1 MTVTSGDKP
10 AGFRLE
16 QAGTN
21 RYRVVIPNISAHL
34 LGNTYTATVTT
45 ANGDSVFTGSA
56 LSYAQT
62 VLSSDST
69 SDALKHAVAALY
81 NYYQET
87 VKYRNGTT

>member
-1 MTVTSGDKP
+1 MTEKDVSVTSGDK
-10 AGFRLE
+10 AAAFRLE

-21 RYRVVIPNISAHL
+21 RYRLVIPNISAHL

-45 ANGDSVFTGSA
+45 ANGENVFTGSA

-62 VLSSDST
+62 VLGNDT
-69 SDALKHAVAALY
+69 ADASLHHLTAALY

-87 VKYRNGTT
+87 MA